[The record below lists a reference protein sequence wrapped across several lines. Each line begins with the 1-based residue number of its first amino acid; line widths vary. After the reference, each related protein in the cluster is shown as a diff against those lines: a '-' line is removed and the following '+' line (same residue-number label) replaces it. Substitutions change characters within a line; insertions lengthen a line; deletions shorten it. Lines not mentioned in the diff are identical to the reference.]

1 MNLFNVRKMELPNIC
16 QAQLN
21 SVEMAVLS
29 TRTPDY
35 LHCWMNASEVTDFT
49 GMTYLD
55 LPYLQVEQFA
65 NFYACAEKQS

>member
-1 MNLFNVRKMELPNIC
+1 
-16 QAQLN
+16 
-21 SVEMAVLS
+21 MAVLS